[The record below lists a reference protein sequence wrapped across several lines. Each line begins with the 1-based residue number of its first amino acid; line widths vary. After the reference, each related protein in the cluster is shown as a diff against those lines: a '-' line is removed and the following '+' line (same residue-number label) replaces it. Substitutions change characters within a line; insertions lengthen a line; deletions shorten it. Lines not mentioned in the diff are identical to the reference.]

1 MAKDLAKRMPSFP
14 SSVCK
19 EKSWTACFIMSKENQ
34 AFFLPCLAYMPYQDS
49 SIFFDAVQFKHSGF
63 CSFLASTVFR
73 GILEKVGAVRR
84 VIGARE

>member
-1 MAKDLAKRMPSFP
+1 MH
-14 SSVCK
+14 
-19 EKSWTACFIMSKENQ
+19 
-34 AFFLPCLAYMPYQDS
+34 FLPCLAYMPYQDS
-49 SIFFDAVQFKHSGF
+49 SIFSNAVQFKHSGF